1 MSRKSSATSRN
12 VLVPQNSV
20 GGSFLSLIDWS
31 DPDEMLG
38 LLIDYV
44 DDEAIAS
51 QDAARSNF
59 LHELSR
65 ELGSVADQGLDSAA
79 RIEQTLREVHDSQ
92 PTEFASDEVMVH
104 MAACIEELRRIDGVS
119 NGGA

>member
-1 MSRKSSATSRN
+1 M
-12 VLVPQNSV
+12 
-20 GGSFLSLIDWS
+20 SLIDWS

-51 QDAARSNF
+51 HDAARSNF

-65 ELGSVADQGLDSAA
+65 ELGSVADRGFSSAA
-79 RIEQTLREVHDSQ
+79 RMEQTLREVHDAQ
-92 PTEFASDEVMVH
+92 PPEFAADEVMAH
-104 MAACIEELRRIDGVS
+104 MEACIEELHRIGSVAGDRS
-119 NGGA
+119 